1 MLQMAVWNIV
11 DAQGLTLSNVQ
22 NSGCLR
28 ENQRRANGEGQ
39 TRTIVL
45 LKEGSILSVQ
55 LLNYE
60 ANCGTEGFDVTP
72 NMSGGSDGTQCSVNI
87 QVVPVGEEDM
97 DCICPYNVS
106 FTVYGLE
113 TNSFR
118 FNCWWFV
125 GQVSLT
131 DGEPLTL
138 ESITEPVQ
146 IDDWYFDWYCI
157 IDKVNHTAIV
167 EGVDGGTSELLIPWV
182 LSYEGEEY
190 YVTGIGE
197 HAFIN
202 YKALTSVT
210 LPTNLTHIGDY
221 AFAGCDNLTDVY
233 CFADQ
238 VPTTGSNVF
247 HGTPIAS
254 ATLHVPAGMV
264 DKYKATSPWS
274 NFGNIVGEGE
284 VTIDGLNY
292 YLNSSFYTAPLTKGN
307 TWEGE
312 LDIPSEISFYGQ
324 TYRVTSMALT
334 AFRDNTKLTKVRIP
348 KNLEGILH
356 GYYTTNPYEDV
367 PTGLISSDCMNPFI
381 GCTALESIEVDE
393 ENQSLK
399 SVDGVL
405 FSQDGKGHYH
415 YLTND
420 YYGTG
425 LYCYPAGARRESYTI
440 PNGVEWIGSGAFGHN
455 QYLSSLTMPSS
466 LKQICN
472 NVFAGCN
479 NLTDIYCYAENVP
492 VAFDYAF
499 KDFPIASATL
509 HVPAGSVDK
518 YKATAPWSGF
528 GDIVA
533 IEEIAQEYFP
543 EGTKWTEIRL
553 DTMKYDSWY
562 SKVGDEWVP
571 NFETIEYHVQ
581 GEFID
586 ERTND
591 KYSCVY
597 TNGQERTDSLTL
609 LLYNHRIGNN
619 DAGWYGE
626 VTVAAFDNNG
636 QLLWPFHGMM
646 YPFSFEVGTE
656 MSSLNIEI
664 AGATGGG
671 WPWEWDE
678 YGTVE
683 EIKEGD
689 FGGVRPLKYSDVNG
703 IRFIQ
708 GIGVASWNDGECIF
722 GPIRPYEVLS
732 ACGAVESE
740 ARHYRSMLVHFER
753 DGEVLYDVWPEI
765 NEPVTFTAGQMATII
780 LPITPD
786 ASKGKYFK
794 LDRWEDGKIVFE
806 QELQPQA
813 RMPYIIVPN
822 EDFSIDPSTLDLAG
836 LIGDMVTIE
845 AVDFIGLYEGRDKW
859 FTEGNCFFLLDTTP
873 DCVDRHDLGMSDGYI
888 HVGSLRAFFK
898 VRWSLSRTWKKL
910 EYVLYLADGTTITST
925 AEPVTYTEGQMA
937 TIILPTAPDAG
948 KGKYYRLDRCEGS
961 EVIFEQELQPRA
973 RVPYIIVPS
982 EDFSID
988 PSALDLEGLSNDTVS
1003 IDGISFIGTYIG
1015 EVLPS
1020 LGGEGGGSIYYY
1032 DFIDTTPDCR
1042 ALDKPVVG
1050 ALRAWLQVNWDD
1062 PIDHGGAKS
1071 PEEKKQIV
1079 LKDNPD
1085 GIEDNEE
1092 LRLKNEELNAVY
1104 DLSGRRIDSSLFTL
1118 RSSLKK
1124 GIYIE
1129 DGRKKAVR

>member
-1 MLQMAVWNIV
+1 MKRNLLFILMMLVSMMGTRNAVN
-11 DAQGLTLSNVQ
+11 AQNLTSSDVQ
-22 NSGCLR
+22 NSGCQR
-28 ENQRRANGEGQ
+28 GNQRRANENETQ
-39 TRTIVL
+39 RTIVL
-45 LKEGSILSVQ
+45 LKEGNILSVQ
-55 LLNYE
+55 ILGFVS
-60 ANCGTEGFDVTP
+60 NCATMGFDVTP
-72 NMSGGSDGTQCSVNI
+72 SMSGGSDGTPCSVSV
-87 QVVPVGEEDM
+87 QVEPIYEEEA
-97 DCICPYNVS
+97 DCICPFNVS
-106 FTVYGLE
+106 FTLHDLE
-113 TNSFR
+113 ANSFY
-118 FNCWWFV
+118 FSCWWYE

-131 DGEPLTL
+131 EGEPMTL
-138 ESITEPVQ
+138 ESITIPAQ
-146 IDDWYFDWYCI
+146 IGEWYCI

-182 LSYEGEEY
+182 LYYEGEHY
-190 YVTGIGE
+190 FVTGIDE
-197 HAFIN
+197 DAFLN
-202 YKALTSVT
+202 YKALASVT
-210 LPTNLTHIGDY
+210 LPPNLTRIGDL
-221 AFAGCDNLTDVY
+221 AFAYCDNLTDVY
-233 CFADQ
+233 CYADNA
-238 VPTTGSNVF
+238 PTTGSNVF
-247 HGTPIAS
+247 KGTPIAS
-254 ATLHVPAGMV
+254 ATLHAPAGSIEM
-264 DKYKATSPWS
+264 YKATAPW
-274 NFGNIVGEGE
+274 NEFGNIVGEGE

-324 TYRVTSMALT
+324 TYRVTSMDRN
-334 AFRDNTKLTKVRIP
+334 AFCDNTKLTKVRIP

-367 PTGLISSDCMNPFI
+367 PNGLISPDHMNPFR

-393 ENQSLK
+393 ENPSLK

-405 FSQDGKGHYH
+405 FSQDGKGYYY
-415 YLTND
+415 YLTNS

-455 QYLSSLTMPSS
+455 QYISTLTIPSS

-479 NLTDIYCYAENVP
+479 NLKDIYCYAENVP
-492 VAFDYAF
+492 ITFSEAF

-509 HVPAGSVDK
+509 HVPAGSVEK

-528 GDIVA
+528 GNIVA
-533 IEEIAQEYFP
+533 IEEIAQKYFP

-636 QLLWPFHGMM
+636 QLLWPFYGQM
-646 YPFSFEVGTE
+646 YPLSYEVGTP
-656 MSSLNIEI
+656 MSSLNILI

-671 WPWEWDE
+671 WPWEEDE

-732 ACGAVESE
+732 FLEAVKEE
-740 ARHYRSMLVHFER
+740 QRHYRSMLVHFER
-753 DGEVLYDVWPEI
+753 GGEVLYDVWPEKKAATEV
-765 NEPVTFTAGQMATII
+765 EPVTFTAGQMATII
-780 LPITPD
+780 LPTTPD
-786 ASKGKYFK
+786 TSKGKYYR
-794 LDRWEDGKIVFE
+794 LDRVEDGQIVFE
-806 QELQPQA
+806 QELQP
-813 RMPYIIVPN
+813 
-822 EDFSIDPSTLDLAG
+822 
-836 LIGDMVTIE
+836 
-845 AVDFIGLYEGRDKW
+845 
-859 FTEGNCFFLLDTTP
+859 
-873 DCVDRHDLGMSDGYI
+873 
-888 HVGSLRAFFK
+888 RAH
-898 VRWSLSRTWKKL
+898 
-910 EYVLYLADGTTITST
+910 
-925 AEPVTYTEGQMA
+925 
-937 TIILPTAPDAG
+937 
-948 KGKYYRLDRCEGS
+948 
-961 EVIFEQELQPRA
+961 
-973 RVPYIIVPS
+973 VPYIIVPS

-988 PSALDLEGLSNDTVS
+988 PSTLDLEGCYRDTVS
-1003 IDGISFIGTYIG
+1003 VDGISFIGSFISDALDYQEGSYI
-1015 EVLPS
+1015 
-1020 LGGEGGGSIYYY
+1020 

-1042 ALDKPVVG
+1042 FEESCVIG
-1050 ALRAWLQVNWDD
+1050 ALRAYLLVHWDD
-1062 PIDHGGAKS
+1062 PYNQGGTKV
-1071 PEEKKQIV
+1071 PPLNKLEIV
-1079 LKDNPD
+1079 IRDYGTGVDNVNHNPD
-1085 GIEDNEE
+1085 VNH
-1092 LRLKNEELNAVY
+1092 AVF
-1104 DLSGRRIDSSLFTL
+1104 DLQGRRVASP
-1118 RSSLKK
+1118 RK
-1124 GIYIE
+1124 GIYIK
-1129 DGRKKAVR
+1129 DGEKTVVN